1 MQGFKN
7 NIIDCIVFVSDTEQE
22 EAPPIN
28 PYQESIY
35 AEVKK
40 TRQFTKNEHVNK
52 EPHYST
58 PSNASTP
65 QYSVPST
72 VPMDTSQYSTPLS
85 KDASNNLKEPQY
97 STPISRGAT
106 LTRKPQYSTPVST
119 LPRDYPKET
128 QYSTPVSKGT
138 TLPPTKKPQVYLF
151 IASIT

>member
-1 MQGFKN
+1 MHCF
-7 NIIDCIVFVSDTEQE
+7 DCIVFVSDTQQE

-28 PYQESIY
+28 PY
-35 AEVKK
+35 
-40 TRQFTKNEHVNK
+40 K

-85 KDASNNLKEPQY
+85 KDASDNLKEPQY

-119 LPRDYPKET
+119 LPKDYPKET
-128 QYSTPVSKGT
+128 LYSTPVSMQGDYIT
-138 TLPPTKKPQVYLF
+138 TH
-151 IASIT
+151 

>member
-1 MQGFKN
+1 MH
-7 NIIDCIVFVSDTEQE
+7 CIVFVSDTQQE

-40 TRQFTKNEHVNK
+40 TRPFANNGHVDK
-52 EPHYST
+52 EPYYST

-72 VPMDTSQYSTPLS
+72 VPMDTSQYSNPLS
-85 KDASNNLKEPQY
+85 KDANDNLKEPHY

-106 LTRKPQYSTPVST
+106 LTYKPQYSTPVNT

-128 QYSTPVSKGT
+128 EYSTPISKGT
-138 TLPPTKKPQVYLF
+138 TSPPTKKPQVCLF